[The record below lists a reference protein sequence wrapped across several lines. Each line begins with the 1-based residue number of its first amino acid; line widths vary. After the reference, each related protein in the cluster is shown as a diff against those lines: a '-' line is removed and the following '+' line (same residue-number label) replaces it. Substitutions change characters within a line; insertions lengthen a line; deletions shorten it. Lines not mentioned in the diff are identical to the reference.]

1 MTVQNDLSPEDV
13 TAYEAEFAKRTP
25 GLYSRYIGAMLYFMG
40 AALIAG
46 AVVHYPIDP
55 LQYTV
60 ICIVGAFVFL
70 LGTIV
75 NEFILATERPNAR
88 QALGLVA
95 FSLLLSF
102 GVGMVGG
109 GIQHFTQFPERS
121 AMMTPIGLV
130 MSFAAFIAKDNDGR
144 WRHAFSLFGAGVL
157 LVAGLTWVGM
167 TAIGTTIDSEG
178 HSHGG
183 DSTSNAPEAPAEAPA
198 GEDHTGH
205 EPNQAPAEP
214 ADDGHTSHSH

>member
-1 MTVQNDLSPEDV
+1 MTIQNDLSPDDV
-13 TAYEAEFAKRTP
+13 TAYEAELAGRTP
-25 GLYSRYIGAMLYFMG
+25 SLYARYIGAMLYFMG

-55 LQYTV
+55 PQYTV
-60 ICIVGAFVFL
+60 ICIVGALVFL

-75 NEFILATERPNAR
+75 NEFVLASERPNAR

-121 AMMTPIGLV
+121 AAMTPIGLV
-130 MSFAAFIAKDNDGR
+130 MSYAAFIAKDNDGR
-144 WRHAFSLFGAGVL
+144 WRHAFSLFGAGVIV
-157 LVAGLTWVGM
+157 VAALTWIGM
-167 TAIGTTIDSEG
+167 AALGDTLDAEG
-178 HSHGG
+178 HSHDQG
-183 DSTSNAPEAPAEAPA
+183 STETPVEPADRHPADAPA
-198 GEDHTGH
+198 D
-205 EPNQAPAEP
+205 P
-214 ADDGHTSHSH
+214 ADDGHSSHGH